1 VSVFWGRWGIISL
14 RDYINIK
21 MQSIKRIFY
30 FWVVERVYM
39 EEVVK
44 FGGGDEYF
52 DYDDVVSQDVRRGVV
67 PTMGHEGKGV
77 KFLAI

>member
-1 VSVFWGRWGIISL
+1 LWGRWGIISL

-44 FGGGDEYF
+44 LGGGDEYF